1 MFANG
6 QSTKVRAEDGTRRA
20 AASFPPPT
28 ARPLPPTPRGPPPAP
43 GRAGVG
49 AGARPGLTGGGP
61 RSRVQEGEKFRSTLN
76 SLAYGNAMEAAAR
89 DYKKVRGPPPPP
101 PPRSPGD

>member
-20 AASFPPPT
+20 AASSPPPT
-28 ARPLPPTPRGPPPAP
+28 ARPLPPTPPGSAP
-43 GRAGVG
+43 GARPGGG

-89 DYKKVRGPPPPP
+89 DYKKVRGPHPPP